1 MRSPE
6 GDLNRPY
13 LSKKAL
19 HSEAEAA
26 RHRQRSGQCSQR
38 ASVGGVGIAG
48 VLQKRDARERK
59 KEILYNSQHQGLYTE
74 IWCRGGQLRLKGCKV
89 GLLSILLVRPN
100 KIHLRALFRSP
111 TGLNC
116 RS

>member
-13 LSKKAL
+13 PSKKAL

-26 RHRQRSGQCSQR
+26 RHRQSSGQCSQR

-48 VLQKRDARERK
+48 VLQKRGAQERK
-59 KEILYNSQHQGLYTE
+59 NETLYNSQHQGLYTE
-74 IWCRGGQLRLKGCKV
+74 IWRRGGRLRLEGCKV
-89 GLLSILLVRPN
+89 GLLSILLVCPN
-100 KIHLRALFRSP
+100 KIYLRALF
-111 TGLNC
+111 
-116 RS
+116 